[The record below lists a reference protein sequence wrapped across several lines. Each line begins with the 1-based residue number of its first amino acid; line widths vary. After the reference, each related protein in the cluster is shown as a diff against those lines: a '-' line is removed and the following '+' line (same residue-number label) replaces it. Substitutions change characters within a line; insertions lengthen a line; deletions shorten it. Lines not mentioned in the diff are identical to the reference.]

1 MQAQKGKTY
10 LVNAFSTSMIEGLL
24 NEKGAVDIRFEKLRN
39 LDVVKLFL
47 GTNFVSAIGHQ
58 PTASALSKILGINVP
73 ANRVSINMTEDDVL
87 IVFQLGLGRLPQGK
101 ELTEEEI
108 LKAWDD
114 GKAYFVLVYSPAKI
128 EPPKQ

>member
-1 MQAQKGKTY
+1 MRFHHSINHNPAIY
-10 LVNAFSTSMIEGLL
+10 L
-24 NEKGAVDIRFEKLRN
+24 K
-39 LDVVKLFL
+39 
-47 GTNFVSAIGHQ
+47 
-58 PTASALSKILGINVP
+58 P
-73 ANRVSINMTEDDVL
+73 ANRVFISMAEDDVL
-87 IVFQLGLGRLPQGK
+87 IVFQVGLGRLPQGK